1 MEKNNGVLSL
11 VKAFFRHVSKRKKI
25 HLVQLSLLMILATLA
40 EVVSLG
46 LALPFL
52 SVITNP
58 ENLYTSEYVKPFVDL
73 LNIQDASELLLPV
86 SLIFILTIILSSI
99 IRASVLFFS
108 GKLSASIG
116 SDIGLQMFS
125 NSINQEYV
133 VHTRQNSSKLVTGI
147 LNKVDVVVGGIL
159 APILTIVSSILVV
172 IGITFTLFYIN
183 PTVTLFL
190 FFFFSFILLIIFK
203 FTREILKEN
212 SFIISS
218 KYIQLV
224 KILNESL
231 GGIRD
236 ILLEK
241 SQDFYCDQYKKIDV
255 PMRFSGANNKFISG
269 SPRFLVEMLGM
280 IFITLTALYL
290 VMFNNG
296 IENVVPLLG
305 VIVLGAQKLLP
316 VLQQTFHSVSTI
328 NGNIGSFKDAILLL
342 EEKIKKVE
350 VCNKN
355 ITLSKN
361 IKLIDVS
368 FKYSIECKNVL
379 NNININIEKGSCVGF
394 IGETGSGKSTLV
406 DIIMSLLSP
415 SSGILSIDGITIDE
429 SNRSNWQRNIAHV
442 PQHVYLFDSSIK
454 ENIAF
459 SVNSED
465 IDNELLNKVVK
476 LCKLDSLVESLPDG
490 LNAKVGEMGVRLS
503 GGQRQRIG
511 IARALYKKANVLI
524 FDEATSALDNE
535 TEREVMKAIEELGKE
550 KTVLIIAHRLTT
562 LKGCDKIISLEK
574 NNTIQ
579 TLTYEEVVSLNS
591 KK

>member
-190 FFFFSFILLIIFK
+190 FNKHLSIKSVIFQK
-203 FTREILKEN
+203 V
-212 SFIISS
+212 SA
-218 KYIQLV
+218 
-224 KILNESL
+224 
-231 GGIRD
+231 GI
-236 ILLEK
+236 
-241 SQDFYCDQYKKIDV
+241 
-255 PMRFSGANNKFISG
+255 
-269 SPRFLVEMLGM
+269 
-280 IFITLTALYL
+280 
-290 VMFNNG
+290 
-296 IENVVPLLG
+296 
-305 VIVLGAQKLLP
+305 
-316 VLQQTFHSVSTI
+316 
-328 NGNIGSFKDAILLL
+328 SFK
-342 EEKIKKVE
+342 
-350 VCNKN
+350 
-355 ITLSKN
+355 T
-361 IKLIDVS
+361 
-368 FKYSIECKNVL
+368 
-379 NNININIEKGSCVGF
+379 
-394 IGETGSGKSTLV
+394 
-406 DIIMSLLSP
+406 
-415 SSGILSIDGITIDE
+415 SID
-429 SNRSNWQRNIAHV
+429 
-442 PQHVYLFDSSIK
+442 
-454 ENIAF
+454 
-459 SVNSED
+459 
-465 IDNELLNKVVK
+465 
-476 LCKLDSLVESLPDG
+476 
-490 LNAKVGEMGVRLS
+490 NA
-503 GGQRQRIG
+503 
-511 IARALYKKANVLI
+511 
-524 FDEATSALDNE
+524 
-535 TEREVMKAIEELGKE
+535 
-550 KTVLIIAHRLTT
+550 
-562 LKGCDKIISLEK
+562 
-574 NNTIQ
+574 
-579 TLTYEEVVSLNS
+579 
-591 KK
+591 

>member
-212 SFIISS
+212 SF
-218 KYIQLV
+218 
-224 KILNESL
+224 SL
-231 GGIRD
+231 
-236 ILLEK
+236 
-241 SQDFYCDQYKKIDV
+241 
-255 PMRFSGANNKFISG
+255 
-269 SPRFLVEMLGM
+269 
-280 IFITLTALYL
+280 
-290 VMFNNG
+290 
-296 IENVVPLLG
+296 
-305 VIVLGAQKLLP
+305 
-316 VLQQTFHSVSTI
+316 
-328 NGNIGSFKDAILLL
+328 
-342 EEKIKKVE
+342 
-350 VCNKN
+350 
-355 ITLSKN
+355 
-361 IKLIDVS
+361 
-368 FKYSIECKNVL
+368 
-379 NNININIEKGSCVGF
+379 
-394 IGETGSGKSTLV
+394 
-406 DIIMSLLSP
+406 SL
-415 SSGILSIDGITIDE
+415 
-429 SNRSNWQRNIAHV
+429 
-442 PQHVYLFDSSIK
+442 
-454 ENIAF
+454 
-459 SVNSED
+459 
-465 IDNELLNKVVK
+465 
-476 LCKLDSLVESLPDG
+476 C
-490 LNAKVGEMGVRLS
+490 
-503 GGQRQRIG
+503 
-511 IARALYKKANVLI
+511 
-524 FDEATSALDNE
+524 
-535 TEREVMKAIEELGKE
+535 
-550 KTVLIIAHRLTT
+550 
-562 LKGCDKIISLEK
+562 
-574 NNTIQ
+574 
-579 TLTYEEVVSLNS
+579 
-591 KK
+591 